1 MKQNDP
7 INEMFENLKGTFDKE
22 VTPLGHEQRFL
33 QRLESK
39 GSTPKVKVKKLNW
52 WKPLSIAAT
61 VALLLTAGMF
71 FQNNEETP
79 EGLAGVSPE
88 MEQTQSFFV
97 TAINQELETL
107 KSFESEQTRALV
119 NDALGQLTTL
129 EQEYEKLKIDLEESG
144 NDKRVITAMI
154 ANFQS
159 RIELLQ
165 EVIQNIEEVE
175 KLKANNNE
183 ITI

>member
-7 INEMFENLKGTFDKE
+7 LNELFDNLKGSFDTQE
-22 VTPLGHEQRFL
+22 TPPGHQQRFL
-33 QRLESK
+33 QKLEANRSI
-39 GSTPKVKVKKLNW
+39 SEVKVRKINW

-61 VALLLTAGMF
+61 LVILLTAGVF
-71 FQNNEETP
+71 FQNSEVEP
-79 EGLAGVSPE
+79 QGLASVSEE

-97 TAINQELETL
+97 TAINEELETL
-107 KSFESEQTRALV
+107 KSFENADTKVLIDDTLKRL
-119 NDALGQLTTL
+119 NTL
-129 EQEYEKLKIDLEESG
+129 EEEYKKLVIDLAESG

-154 ANFQS
+154 ANFQN

-165 EVIQNIEEVE
+165 QVIENIEEIE
-175 KLKANNNE
+175 KLKANRDE